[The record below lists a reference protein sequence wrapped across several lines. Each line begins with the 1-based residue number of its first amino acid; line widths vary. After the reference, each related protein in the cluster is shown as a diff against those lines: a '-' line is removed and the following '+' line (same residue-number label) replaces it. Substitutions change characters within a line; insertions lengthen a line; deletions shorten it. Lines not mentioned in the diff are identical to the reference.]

1 MVNAQTW
8 LDQNYPANSTC
19 IRVEDKE
26 NYGKTINQIVNLDI
40 SNQNL
45 EGPLQLSNS
54 LSSLKKL
61 NCSFNNITKIF
72 WDSLPNLE
80 DLDKSHNQ
88 LAGSNFALPN
98 SPSIKT
104 LNFSYNSIS
113 AYYFETPNLA
123 YLDVTSNLL
132 TILDLHSTANL
143 VELKCSNNQISN
155 LTLTQSPK
163 LVLFDCLGVRFVST
177 SNITP
182 TSTSSSSFSTSFPI
196 LPTTTIYTN
205 NPTLLGSTIGLGIY
219 SGISTLCWLILSF
232 TFIYKHLSLKSVIPT
247 PGDSSTSKI

>member
-8 LDQNYPANSTC
+8 LDQNYPANGTC

-45 EGPLQLSNS
+45 EGPLQL
-54 LSSLKKL
+54 K
-61 NCSFNNITKIF
+61 
-72 WDSLPNLE
+72 

-88 LAGSNFALPN
+88 LAGSDFALPN

-182 TSTSSSSFSTSFPI
+182 TSTSSSFSTSFPI